1 MLPYA
6 FRKPQ
11 ELIGLMDF
19 RCLPGKE
26 QDAIKYVKSSA
37 VAFGLKRSH
46 PMRVACHHAAFV
58 SPVEGTT
65 AIGFVHGHGQK
76 RFGSKTEDRKD
87 KSMPQGSWTT
97 S

>member
-65 AIGFVHGHGQK
+65 AIGFVHGHAQK

-87 KSMPQGSWTT
+87 KSMPQGS
-97 S
+97 